1 VNGLL
6 SKPIERLLAVAL
18 ALTAALLSLTLL
30 IQPLWQ
36 ATGDSLARLQESR
49 FALARMNSYAAE
61 VAQLKPVQVQA
72 DKLILDQMLLRAAT
86 AEAAAGILR
95 NLITSTLGGQTIETL
110 TVTGDTLLQAD
121 LKVSGAEATLLPA
134 LARLE
139 AGTPLIR
146 IQQLDIR
153 SKDTKARTIEVQLR
167 LTAQWQ
173 SDELSGR
180 RP

>member
-36 ATGDSLARLQESR
+36 STGNSLARLQESR
-49 FALARMNSYAAE
+49 FALARMNSYAVE
-61 VAQLKPVQVQA
+61 VAQLKPAQVQA
-72 DKLILDQMLLRAAT
+72 DKIILDQMLLRAPSS
-86 AEAAAGILR
+86 EAAAGNLR
-95 NLITSTLGGQTIETL
+95 SLITSTLGGQTIESL
-110 TVTGDTLLQAD
+110 TIKSGTLLQAE

-139 AGTPLIR
+139 AGTPLVR

-153 SKDTKARTIEVQLR
+153 SQDTKARTIAVQLR

-173 SDELSGR
+173 SDGTSGSL
-180 RP
+180 P